1 MFSIF
6 KITLHSMPDTPKHS
20 TNGQRREGLASHAI
34 RRPIGTMAITSV
46 VIVLGFFFLDRLPV
60 DLLPEINYPQIRVT
74 VNYPGTAPE
83 VMEQQITRV
92 LEQNLA
98 ATENLIRITGR
109 ASEGRTNIEMY
120 FDYGTDIDMAL
131 QDASRNLEFAR
142 TQMPQDIDPPR
153 IFKYDPSQDP
163 VYVAGFSS
171 TMRSPIEVRDW
182 MENELAPQLQALQ
195 GVGGVL
201 VAGGLERE
209 LQVIVDIERLNSYGL
224 TMNDV
229 NSALQEENRDI
240 AAGQVTSN
248 RFDVM
253 AKTDGRFT
261 SVDDIA
267 EVRLRIPGTDRTVT
281 MSEIAEVKDT
291 NREERLFVRLNRESS
306 MELSITKLPE
316 ANTLDVIDRVK
327 AEMNRLEGS
336 GFIPADIQYQ
346 TTTDQSFFINSS
358 IGAVSTAAILGG
370 VLAMLVV
377 LLFLGSLRKSF
388 VIGLSIP
395 IAIMATFAMMGMGN
409 LTLNIMSL
417 GGLALGVGLLL
428 DNAIV
433 MLENIFRHNEELQ
446 KSPEDS
452 AHEGAAEVSSAVV
465 ASTMT
470 NLAAVLPFLLITG
483 LASMLFGELIL
494 TIAFAILASLA
505 AALTLVPMLAALLSK
520 VKYRSGL
527 ETSRFNKGFNNGLK
541 KLTGVYASTLRG
553 VLKFRWVIAVGA
565 FFLLGGVLY
574 LMDDLGNEFLPQVD
588 DGNFGVNFSMPPGA
602 TPQETNE
609 YAQWVE
615 EAIMEMPHV
624 ESVFSLV
631 GGHLSEGVI
640 NERPG
645 TARFS
650 VNLSPASERREMS
663 PNQWVDR
670 MQAKMDSLAIPGAR
684 TNVSPPSISG
694 IRTNPAG
701 SEISIGIV
709 GDDINEL
716 DRIGRDL
723 LFELDDIPGL
733 INFDISRDDRSPLLQ
748 VDVDRERATA
758 LGLKIGDIGDAVRTA
773 VLGEVPTR
781 FATGSAEYDI
791 RVMLPRDRVKDD
803 EDLSQILIFRP
814 DGGSVPLADV
824 ASFRLTDGPAHI
836 ERENQV
842 RVLRM
847 DGEVNPEVSDVGT
860 INDHIRER
868 LAGYD
873 LPQGYSLIFGGEEEV
888 IQETNR
894 ILFTVTL
901 LAIFLVFVVM
911 AVQYERLANPLVI
924 LTAVPLALIGVGAAL
939 LITGT
944 SLSAPVLLGVILLVG
959 IVVNNAILLVEYI
972 EIGRRE
978 KGMNPLDAVVDA
990 GSIRFR
996 PILMTTLT
1004 TVCGMLPLAIGMGEG
1019 SELMRPLAIAVVGG
1033 LLVSMVLTLFVVPSL
1048 YLIINT
1054 FSEKL
1059 KQTLT
1064 GSEQP
1069 ELQPAESTTN
1079 GDPVKTDRP
1088 SQQPVDG
1095 E

>member
-1 MFSIF
+1 MSEN
-6 KITLHSMPDTPKHS
+6 PKLS
-20 TNGQRREGLASHAI
+20 TNGQRKEGLSSHAI
-34 RRPIGTMAITSV
+34 RRPIGTMALTAV

-120 FDYGTDIDMAL
+120 FDYGTDIDVAL

-142 TQMPQDIDPPR
+142 TQMPTDIEPPR

-182 MENELAPQLQALQ
+182 MENELSPQLQALQ
-195 GVGGVL
+195 GVGGVQ
-201 VAGGLERE
+201 VAGGLLRE
-209 LQVIVDIERLNSYGL
+209 LQVIVDIDRLNSYGL
-224 TMNDV
+224 SVNDITT
-229 NSALQEENRDI
+229 ALEEENRDV

-253 AKTDGRFT
+253 AKTDGRFV

-267 EVRLRIPGTDRTVT
+267 DVRLQIPNSNRTISLAEV
-281 MSEIAEVKDT
+281 AEVKDT
-291 NREERLFVRLNRESS
+291 NREERLFVRLNGEPS
-306 MELSITKLPE
+306 MQLSITKLPE
-316 ANTLDVIDRVK
+316 ANTLEVIDRVK

-336 GFIPADIQYQ
+336 GFIPSDIQYQ
-346 TTTDQSFFINSS
+346 TTTDQSFFITSS

-395 IAIMATFAMMGMGN
+395 IAIMATFAMMGLGN

-433 MLENIFRHNEELQ
+433 MLENIFRHNEELK
-446 KSPEDS
+446 KSAEDS

-527 ETSRFNKGFNNGLK
+527 ESSRFNKAFNSGLK
-541 KLTGVYASTLRG
+541 KLTAMYTSVLRR
-553 VLKFRWVIAVGA
+553 VLRFRWGIAGGA
-565 FFLLGGVLY
+565 FLLLAGILY
-574 LMDDLGNEFLPQVD
+574 MMDNLGNEFLPQVD
-588 DGNFGVNFSMPPGA
+588 DGNYGVYFSLPPGA
-602 TPQETNE
+602 PPHETNE
-609 YAQWVE
+609 YAYWVE
-615 EAIMEMPHV
+615 DAIQEMPYV

-650 VNLSPASERREMS
+650 INLIPAAERREMT
-663 PNQWVDR
+663 PNQWVDM
-670 MQAKMDSLAIPGAR
+670 MQDKLDSLAIPGAR
-684 TNVSPPSISG
+684 ASASPPSISG

-701 SEISIGIV
+701 SQISIGIV
-709 GDDINEL
+709 GDDIDVL

-723 LFELDDIPGL
+723 LFEFDDIPGL
-733 INFDISRDDRSPLLQ
+733 IDFDISRDDRSPLLQ
-748 VDVDRERATA
+748 VDVDRERATN
-758 LGLKIGDIGDAVRTA
+758 LGLKVGDIGDAVRTA
-773 VLGEVPTR
+773 VLGSVPTR

-791 RVMLPRDRVKDD
+791 RVMLPKDIVKHD
-803 EDLSQILIFRP
+803 EDLSQILLFRP
-814 DGGSVPLADV
+814 NGGSVPLADV
-824 ASFRLTDGPAHI
+824 ANFRLTDGPAHI

-842 RVLRM
+842 RILRM
-847 DGEVNPEVSDVGT
+847 DGEVNPNITDVGT
-860 INDHIRER
+860 VNDQIRER

-888 IQETNR
+888 IRETNR
-894 ILFTVTL
+894 ILFTVKL

-911 AVQYERLANPLVI
+911 AVQYERLANPIII

-939 LITGT
+939 LITDT
-944 SLSAPVLLGVILLVG
+944 NLSAPVLLGVILLVG

-972 EIGRRE
+972 EIGKRE
-978 KGMNPLDAVVDA
+978 KNLSTFEAVVDA

-1019 SELMRPLAIAVVGG
+1019 SELMRPLAISVVGG
-1033 LLVSMVLTLFVVPSL
+1033 LLVSMFLTLFVVPSL
-1048 YLIINT
+1048 YIIINT
-1054 FSEKL
+1054 FSEWL
-1059 KQTLT
+1059 KRTLT
-1064 GSEQP
+1064 GNKSTD
-1069 ELQPAESTTN
+1069 LQPAIDSPN
-1079 GDPVKTDRP
+1079 GGSVTQTKPPHKLKKEP
-1088 SQQPVDG
+1088 IQG

>member
-1 MFSIF
+1 MANQS
-6 KITLHSMPDTPKHS
+6 KQH
-20 TNGQRREGLASHAI
+20 TNGVQKEGLASHAI
-34 RRPIGTMAITSV
+34 RRPIGTMAITAV
-46 VIVLGFFFLDRLPV
+46 VIVLGFFFFDRLPV

-92 LEQNLA
+92 LESNLA
-98 ATENLIRITGR
+98 ATENLIRIASR
-109 ASEGRTNIEMY
+109 ASEGRTNVELF
-120 FDYGTDIDMAL
+120 FDYGTDIDVAL
-131 QDASRNLEFAR
+131 QDAARNLEFAR
-142 TQMPQDIDPPR
+142 TQMPSDIEPPR

-182 MENELAPQLQALQ
+182 MEHELAPQLLAIH
-195 GVGGVL
+195 GVGGAQ
-201 VAGGLERE
+201 VAGGLLRE
-209 LQVIVDIERLNSYGL
+209 LQVIVDVDRLNSYGL
-224 TMNDV
+224 SMNDV
-229 NSALQEENRDI
+229 TTALEEENRDI

-267 EVRLRIPGTDRTVT
+267 DVKLRIPGSSRTISLDEV
-281 MSEIAEVKDT
+281 AEVKDT
-291 NREERLFVRLNRESS
+291 HREERLFVRLNGEPS
-306 MELSITKLPE
+306 MQLSITKLPE
-316 ANTLDVIDRVK
+316 ANTLEVIDGVK
-327 AEMNRLEGS
+327 SELDRLEAS

-433 MLENIFRHNEELQ
+433 MLENIFRHNEELK
-446 KSPEDS
+446 KSADES

-483 LASMLFGELIL
+483 LASMLFNELIL

-505 AALTLVPMLAALLSK
+505 AALTLVPMLAALLTK
-520 VKYRSGL
+520 IKYKSGL
-527 ETSRFNKGFNNGLK
+527 EESRFNKKFNSGLK
-541 KLTGVYASTLRG
+541 KLTGLYAFVLRK
-553 VLKFRWVIAVGA
+553 VLRFRWGIAAGA
-565 FFLLGGVLY
+565 FLLLAGVLY

-588 DGNFGVNFSMPPGA
+588 DGNYGVRMSLPPGA
-602 TPQETNE
+602 PPGVTNE
-609 YAQWVE
+609 YSRWIE
-615 EAIMEMPHV
+615 DAIDEMPHV
-624 ESVFSLV
+624 ESVFGLI

-650 VNLSPASERREMS
+650 VNLVPASQRRDMS
-663 PNQWVDR
+663 PNEWVNM
-670 MQAKMDSLAIPGAR
+670 MQDKLDSLAIPGAR
-684 TNVSPPSISG
+684 VNASPPGISG

-701 SEISIGIV
+701 SQISIGIV
-709 GDDINEL
+709 GDNIDVL
-716 DRIGRDL
+716 DEIGRDL

-733 INFDISRDDRSPLLQ
+733 INFEISRDDRSPLLQ
-748 VDVDRERATA
+748 VDLDRERATA
-758 LGLKIGDIGDAVRTA
+758 LGLKIGDVGDAVRTA
-773 VLGEVPTR
+773 VLGQVPTR

-791 RVMLPRDRVKDD
+791 RVMLPRDKVKDD
-803 EDLSQILIFRP
+803 EDLSQILMFRP
-814 DGGSVPLADV
+814 GGGAVPLADV

-842 RVLRM
+842 RVMRL
-847 DGEVNPEVSDVGT
+847 DGEVNPNITDVGT
-860 INDHIRER
+860 VNDEIRER
-868 LAGYD
+868 MAGYD
-873 LPQGYSLIFGGEEEV
+873 LPQGYSLIFGGEEEA
-888 IQETNR
+888 IRETNR

-911 AVQYERLANPLVI
+911 AVQYERLANPIII

-939 LITGT
+939 LLTGT
-944 SLSAPVLLGVILLVG
+944 NLSAPVLLGVILLVG

-972 EIGRRE
+972 EIGKRE
-978 KGMNPLDAVVDA
+978 KNLKPFEAVVDA

-1033 LLVSMVLTLFVVPSL
+1033 LLVSMFLTLFVVPSL
-1048 YLIINT
+1048 YLIIDT
-1054 FSEKL
+1054 FSEWL
-1059 KQTLT
+1059 KRILT
-1064 GSEQP
+1064 GSEKTANLEPAVVTNGGPP
-1069 ELQPAESTTN
+1069 EYADPPKAPKTKAKPRHQEPAE
-1079 GDPVKTDRP
+1079 
-1088 SQQPVDG
+1088 
-1095 E
+1095 

>member
-1 MFSIF
+1 
-6 KITLHSMPDTPKHS
+6 MPNTPKHTS
-20 TNGQRREGLASHAI
+20 NGQRREGLASHAI

-109 ASEGRTNIEMY
+109 ASEGRTNIELY
-120 FDYGTDIDMAL
+120 FDYGTDIDVAL

-171 TMRSPIEVRDW
+171 TMRTPIEVRDW
-182 MENELAPQLQALQ
+182 MENELAPQLQALH

-201 VAGGLERE
+201 VAGGLLRE
-209 LQVIVDIERLNSYGL
+209 LQVIVDIDRLNSYRL

-229 NSALQEENRDI
+229 TTALEEENRDI
-240 AAGQVTSN
+240 AAGQVTSD

-253 AKTDGRFT
+253 AKTDGRFV

-267 EVRLRIPGTDRTVT
+267 DVRLRIPNSNRSIMLTEV
-281 MSEIAEVKDT
+281 AEVKDT
-291 NREERLFVRLNRESS
+291 NREERLFVRLNGEPT
-306 MELSITKLPE
+306 MQLSITKLPE
-316 ANTLDVIDRVK
+316 ANTLEVIDNVK
-327 AEMNRLEGS
+327 AELNRLEGS

-346 TTTDQSFFINSS
+346 ATQDQSFFIISS

-433 MLENIFRHNEELQ
+433 MLENIFRHNEELK
-446 KSPEDS
+446 KSAEDS

-505 AALTLVPMLAALLSK
+505 AALTLVPMLAALLAK

-527 ETSRFNKGFNNGLK
+527 EESRFNKGFNSGLK
-541 KLTGVYASTLRG
+541 RLTGVYAGALRK
-553 VLKFRWVIAVGA
+553 VLRFRWGIAAGA
-565 FFLLGGVLY
+565 FLLLGGVLY
-574 LMDDLGNEFLPQVD
+574 LMNDLGNEFLPQVD
-588 DGNFGVNFSMPPGA
+588 DSNFGVFFGMPSGA
-602 TPQETNE
+602 TPDETNR
-609 YAQWVE
+609 YALWVE
-615 EAIMEMPHV
+615 DAIQEMPYV

-650 VNLSPASERREMS
+650 VNLVPASQRRDMS
-663 PNQWVDR
+663 PDQWVDM

-684 TNVSPPSISG
+684 TRVSLPSISG

-701 SEISIGIV
+701 SEISIGII
-709 GDDINEL
+709 GDDIDVL

-733 INFDISRDDRSPLLQ
+733 LNFNISRDDRSPLLQ

-773 VLGEVPTR
+773 VLGDVPTR

-791 RVMLPRDRVKDD
+791 RVMLPRDQVKND
-803 EDLSQILIFRP
+803 EDLSQIRIFRP
-814 DGGSVPLADV
+814 NGGSVPLADV

-847 DGEVNPEVSDVGT
+847 DGEVNPSITDVGT
-860 INDHIRER
+860 VNDQIRER
-868 LAGYD
+868 IAGYD

-888 IQETNR
+888 IRETNR

-939 LITGT
+939 IMTGS

-972 EIGRRE
+972 EIGRQE
-978 KGMNPLDAVVDA
+978 KKLEVFEAVVDA

-1019 SELMRPLAIAVVGG
+1019 SELMRPLAISVVGG
-1033 LLVSMVLTLFVVPSL
+1033 LLVSMFLTLFVVPSL
-1048 YLIINT
+1048 YIIINT
-1054 FSEKL
+1054 FSEWL
-1059 KQTLT
+1059 KRTLT
-1064 GSEQP
+1064 GSEEP
-1069 ELQPAESTTN
+1069 ALQPSGVPANGGSESEKSTKEE
-1079 GDPVKTDRP
+1079 PV
-1088 SQQPVDG
+1088 VG

>member
-1 MFSIF
+1 M
-6 KITLHSMPDTPKHS
+6 TQTQQHS

-120 FDYGTDIDMAL
+120 FDYGTDIDVAL

-142 TQMPQDIDPPR
+142 TQMPSDIEPPR

-182 MENELAPQLQALQ
+182 MENELAPQLQALH
-195 GVGGVL
+195 GVGGVQ
-201 VAGGLERE
+201 VAGGLLRE
-209 LQVIVDIERLNSYGL
+209 LQVIVDVDRLNSYGL

-229 NSALQEENRDI
+229 TTALAEENRDI
-240 AAGQVTSN
+240 AAGQVTSD

-253 AKTDGRFT
+253 AKTDGRFV

-267 EVRLRIPGTDRTVT
+267 DVQLQIPGSNRTIS
-281 MSEIAEVKDT
+281 MIEIAEVKDT
-291 NREERLFVRLNRESS
+291 HREERLFVRLNGAPS
-306 MELSITKLPE
+306 MQLSITKLPE
-316 ANTLDVIDRVK
+316 ANTLEVIDRVK
-327 AEMNRLEGS
+327 AEMDRLEGS

-346 TTTDQSFFINSS
+346 TTTDQSFFITSS

-388 VIGLSIP
+388 VVGLSIP

-433 MLENIFRHNEELQ
+433 MLENIFRHNEQLK
-446 KSPEDS
+446 KSAEDS
-452 AHEGAAEVSSAVV
+452 AHEGAAEVSSAVI

-505 AALTLVPMLAALLSK
+505 AALTLVPMLAALLAK
-520 VKYRSGL
+520 VKYKSGL
-527 ETSRFNKGFNNGLK
+527 EESRFNKSFNSGLNK
-541 KLTGVYASTLRG
+541 MTGVYAAVLRK
-553 VLKFRWVIAVGA
+553 VLPFRWGIAAGA
-565 FFLLGGVLY
+565 FILLGGVLY
-574 LMDDLGNEFLPQVD
+574 LMDNLGNEFLPQVD
-588 DGNFGVNFSMPPGA
+588 DGNYGVNFSLPSGA
-602 TPQETNE
+602 TPAETNE
-609 YAQWVE
+609 YALWVE
-615 EAIMEMPHV
+615 DAIQEMPHV

-650 VNLSPASERREMS
+650 VNLVPASERRDIS
-663 PNQWVDR
+663 PNEWVDM
-670 MQAKMDSLAIPGAR
+670 MQGKLDSLAIPGAR
-684 TNVSPPSISG
+684 TNASPPSISG

-701 SEISIGIV
+701 SQISIGIV
-709 GDDINEL
+709 GDDVDVL
-716 DRIGRDL
+716 DGIARDL

-748 VDVDRERATA
+748 VDVNRERATQ

-773 VLGEVPTR
+773 VLGSVPTR

-803 EDLSQILIFRP
+803 EDLSQILMFRP
-814 DGGSVPLADV
+814 NGGSVPLADV

-842 RVLRM
+842 RVMRM
-847 DGEVNPEVSDVGT
+847 DGEVNPNITDVGT
-860 INDHIRER
+860 VNDQIRER
-868 LAGYD
+868 IAGYD

-888 IQETNR
+888 IRETNR

-944 SLSAPVLLGVILLVG
+944 NLSAPVLLGVILLVG

-972 EIGRRE
+972 EIGKRE
-978 KGMNPLDAVVDA
+978 KNLSPFDAVVDA

-1004 TVCGMLPLAIGMGEG
+1004 TVCGMLPLAIGLGEG

-1033 LLVSMVLTLFVVPSL
+1033 LLVSMFLTLFVVPSL
-1048 YLIINT
+1048 YLII
-1054 FSEKL
+1054 
-1059 KQTLT
+1059 T
-1064 GSEQP
+1064 GMGERMKEFFTGKSP
-1069 ELQPAESTTN
+1069 VPAEEPDLATN
-1079 GDPVKTDRP
+1079 GGSTSPVLPPKKAPER
-1088 SQQPVDG
+1088 
-1095 E
+1095 EEFAE

>member
-1 MFSIF
+1 M
-6 KITLHSMPDTPKHS
+6 S
-20 TNGQRREGLASHAI
+20 TQSDNTAQKNRKEGLASYAI

-46 VIVLGFFFLDRLPV
+46 IIVLGFFFLDRLPV
-60 DLLPEINYPQIRVT
+60 DLLPEITYPQIRVT

-92 LEQNLA
+92 LESNLA
-98 ATENLIRITGR
+98 ATENLVRITGR
-109 ASEGRTNIEMY
+109 ASEGRTNIELY
-120 FDYGTDIDMAL
+120 FDYGTDIDVAL

-163 VYVAGFSS
+163 VFVAGFSS
-171 TMRSPIEVRDW
+171 PMRTPIEVRDW
-182 MENELAPQLQALQ
+182 MENELSPQLQALQ
-195 GVGGVL
+195 GVGGVQ
-201 VAGGLERE
+201 VAGGLVRE
-209 LQVIVDIERLNSYGL
+209 LQVVVDVDRLNSYGL
-224 TMNDV
+224 SMNDV
-229 NSALQEENRDI
+229 TTALEEENRDI
-240 AAGQVTSN
+240 AAGQVTSD

-267 EVRLRIPGTDRTVT
+267 SVRLRLPGENRTIRVD
-281 MSEIAEVKDT
+281 EVADVRDT
-291 NREERLFVRLNRESS
+291 HRDQRLFVRLNGTSS

-316 ANTLDVIDRVK
+316 ANTLAVIERIKTELD
-327 AEMNRLEGS
+327 RLEGS
-336 GFIPADIQYQ
+336 GFIPDDIQYNI
-346 TTTDQSFFINSS
+346 TTDQSFFITSS
-358 IGAVSTAAILGG
+358 IGAVSSAAILGG

-395 IAIMATFAMMGMGN
+395 IAIMATFALMGMSN

-433 MLENIFRHNEELQ
+433 MLENIFRHNEELK
-446 KSPEDS
+446 KSAEDS

-483 LASMLFGELIL
+483 LASMLFSELIL

-527 ETSRFNKGFNNGLK
+527 EESRFNRAFNSGLK
-541 KLTGVYASTLRG
+541 KLTNFYANSLRS
-553 VLKFRWVIAVGA
+553 VLKFRWGIAVGA
-565 FFLLGGVLY
+565 FLLLGGTLY
-574 LMDDLGNEFLPQVD
+574 LMDNLGNEFLPQVD
-588 DGNFGVNFSMPPGA
+588 DGNFGVNFSMPSGT
-602 TPQETNE
+602 TPDQTN
-609 YAQWVE
+609 YHAYRVE
-615 EAIMEMPHV
+615 EAIQSMPYV

-650 VNLSPASERREMS
+650 VNLIPASERREMT
-663 PNQWVDR
+663 PNEWVDQ
-670 MQAKMDSLAIPGAR
+670 MQTKLDSLEIPGAR
-684 TNVSPPSISG
+684 TRVSPPSISG

-709 GDDINEL
+709 GDDVEVL
-716 DRIGRDL
+716 DNIGQDL
-723 LFELDDIPGL
+723 LYLLDDIPGL
-733 INFDISRDDRSPLLQ
+733 INFQISRDDRSPLLQ

-758 LGLKIGDIGDAVRTA
+758 LGLKIGDIGDAIRTS
-773 VLGEVPTR
+773 VLGAVPTR
-781 FATGSAEYDI
+781 FATGSAEYDV
-791 RVMLPRDRVKDD
+791 RVMLSRDRVKHD
-803 EDLSQILIFRP
+803 EDLSQILMFRP

-847 DGEVNPEVSDVGT
+847 DGEVNPNITDVGT
-860 INDHIRER
+860 VNDHIRER
-868 LAGYD
+868 MTDYE

-894 ILFTVTL
+894 ILITVTL

-924 LTAVPLALIGVGAAL
+924 LTAVPLALIGVGAGL
-939 LITGT
+939 LITGIN
-944 SLSAPVLLGVILLVG
+944 LSAPVMLGVILLVG

-972 EIGRRE
+972 EIGKEE
-978 KGMNPLDAVVDA
+978 KELDVFDAVVDA

-996 PILMTTLT
+996 PILMTTFT

-1019 SELMRPLAIAVVGG
+1019 SELMRPLAVSVVGG
-1033 LLVSMVLTLFVVPSL
+1033 LLVSMFLTLFVVPSL
-1048 YLIINT
+1048 YLIINS
-1054 FSEKL
+1054 FSEWM
-1059 KQTLT
+1059 KQSLT
-1064 GSEQP
+1064 G
-1069 ELQPAESTTN
+1069 
-1079 GDPVKTDRP
+1079 G
-1088 SQQPVDG
+1088 
-1095 E
+1095 

>member
-1 MFSIF
+1 MEETSGYRA
-6 KITLHSMPDTPKHS
+6 
-20 TNGQRREGLASHAI
+20 NRRPNDGIAAKAI

-46 VIVLGFFFLDRLPV
+46 VIVLGFFFLERLPV

-92 LEQNLA
+92 LEANLS

-109 ASEGRTNIEMY
+109 ASEGRTNIELF
-120 FDYGTDIDMAL
+120 FDYGTDIDVAL

-171 TMRSPIEVRDW
+171 SMRSPIEVRDW
-182 MENELAPQLQALQ
+182 MENELAPQLQALH
-195 GVGGVL
+195 GVGGVQ
-201 VAGGLERE
+201 VAGGLLRE
-209 LQVIVDIERLNSYGL
+209 LQVVVDIDRLNSYGL

-229 NSALQEENRDI
+229 STALAEENRDI
-240 AAGQVTSN
+240 AAGQVTSD

-253 AKTDGRFT
+253 AKTDGRFV

-267 EVRLRIPGTDRTVT
+267 EVRLRIPGSSHSIP
-281 MSEIAEVKDT
+281 MSEIADIRDT
-291 NREERLFVRLNRESS
+291 HREERLFVRLNGESS
-306 MELSITKLPE
+306 MQLSVTKLPE
-316 ANTLDVIDRVK
+316 ANTLQVIDRVK
-327 AEMNRLEGS
+327 AELNRLEGS
-336 GFIPADIQYQ
+336 GFIPADIRYQ
-346 TTTDQSFFINSS
+346 TTTDQSFFITSS

-433 MLENIFRHNEELQ
+433 MLENIFRH
-446 KSPEDS
+446 
-452 AHEGAAEVSSAVV
+452 HESLKKTPDDAARDGAAEVSSAVV

-505 AALTLVPMLAALLSK
+505 AALTLVPMLAALLSRL
-520 VKYRSGL
+520 KYRSGL
-527 ETSRFNKGFNNGLK
+527 EESRFNKGFNAGLQK
-541 KLTGVYASTLRG
+541 ATGWYASGLRS
-553 VLKFRWVIAVGA
+553 VLRFRWVVAGSA
-565 FFLLGGVLY
+565 FLLLAGVLW

-588 DGNFGVNFSMPPGA
+588 DGNYGVYFSLPPGA
-602 TPQETNE
+602 PPHQTNE
-609 YAQWVE
+609 YAYWVE
-615 EAIMEMPHV
+615 DAIQEMPYV

-650 VNLSPASERREMS
+650 VNLIPASQRRDMT
-663 PNQWVDR
+663 PNEWVDM
-670 MQAKMDSLAIPGAR
+670 MQAKLDSLAIPGAR
-684 TNVSPPSISG
+684 ASASPPSISG

-701 SEISIGIV
+701 SQISIGIV
-709 GDDINEL
+709 GDDIDVL

-733 INFDISRDDRSPLLQ
+733 IDFDISRDDRSPLLQ
-748 VDVDRERATA
+748 VDVDRERAAA
-758 LGLKIGDIGDAVRTA
+758 LGLKIGDVGDAVRTA
-773 VLGEVPTR
+773 VLGDVPTR

-791 RVMLPRDRVKDD
+791 RVMLPRDQVKDD
-803 EDLSQILIFRP
+803 EDLSQMLMFRP
-814 DGGSVPLADV
+814 DGGSVPLTDV

-847 DGEVNPEVSDVGT
+847 DGEVNPNITDVGT
-860 INDHIRER
+860 VNDQIRER
-868 LAGYD
+868 LSGYD
-873 LPQGYSLIFGGEEEV
+873 MPQGYSLIFGGEEEV
-888 IQETNR
+888 IRETNR

-939 LITGT
+939 LLTGT
-944 SLSAPVLLGVILLVG
+944 NLSAPVLLGVILLVG

-978 KGMNPLDAVVDA
+978 KNLSVFDAVVDA
-990 GSIRFR
+990 GAIRFR

-1004 TVCGMLPLAIGMGEG
+1004 TVCGMLPLAIGLGEG
-1019 SELMRPLAIAVVGG
+1019 AELMRPLAIAVVGG
-1033 LLVSMVLTLFVVPSL
+1033 LLVSMFLTLFVVPSL
-1048 YLIINT
+1048 YLIVDR
-1054 FSEKL
+1054 FSEAL
-1059 KQTLT
+1059 KNTLT
-1064 GSEQP
+1064 GRKSEVQD
-1069 ELQPAESTTN
+1069 A
-1079 GDPVKTDRP
+1079 D
-1088 SQQPVDG
+1088 
-1095 E
+1095 

>member
-1 MFSIF
+1 
-6 KITLHSMPDTPKHS
+6 MPDTQSHTKNS
-20 TNGQRREGLASHAI
+20 RRKEGIASHAI
-34 RRPIGTMAITSV
+34 RRPIGTMAITAV

-92 LEQNLA
+92 LEANLA

-109 ASEGRTNIEMY
+109 ASEGRTNIELY
-120 FDYGTDIDMAL
+120 FDYGTDIDLAL
-131 QDASRNLEFAR
+131 QDASRNLELAR
-142 TQMPQDIDPPR
+142 TQMPPDIDPPR

-182 MENELAPQLQALQ
+182 MENELSPQLLAIE
-195 GVGGVL
+195 GVGGAQ
-201 VAGGLERE
+201 VAGGLLRE
-209 LQVIVDIERLNSYGL
+209 LQVIVDIDRLNSYGL
-224 TMNDV
+224 SMNDV
-229 NSALQEENRDI
+229 TTALEEENRDI

-253 AKTDGRFT
+253 AKTVGRFT
-261 SVDDIA
+261 SVEDIA
-267 EVRLRIPGTDRTVT
+267 DVKLAIPGTSRTISLLEV
-281 MSEIAEVKDT
+281 SDVKDT
-291 NREERLFVRLNRESS
+291 HREERLFVRLDGESS
-306 MELSITKLPE
+306 MQLSITKLPE
-316 ANTLDVIDRVK
+316 ANTLQVIEGVK
-327 AEMNRLEGS
+327 SELDRLEGS
-336 GFIPADIQYQ
+336 GFIPDDIQYQ

-395 IAIMATFAMMGMGN
+395 IAIMATFAMMGLGN

-433 MLENIFRHNEELQ
+433 MLENIFRHNEELK
-446 KSPEDS
+446 KSVEDS

-483 LASMLFGELIL
+483 LASMLFNELIL

-505 AALTLVPMLAALLSK
+505 AALTLVPMLAALLAK

-527 ETSRFNKGFNNGLK
+527 EESRFNKRFNSGLK
-541 KLTGVYASTLRG
+541 KLTGLYASSLRSI
-553 VLKFRWVIAVGA
+553 LRFRWGVIIGA
-565 FFLLGGVLY
+565 FLLLTGTLY

-588 DGNFGVNFSMPPGA
+588 DGNYGAYFSLPPGA
-602 TPQETNE
+602 PPHETNE
-609 YAQWVE
+609 YAKWVE
-615 EAIMEMPHV
+615 DAIQDMPHV

-650 VNLSPASERREMS
+650 INLSPASERRDMS
-663 PNQWVDR
+663 PNEWVDM
-670 MQAKMDSLAIPGAR
+670 MQHKLDSLAIPGAR
-684 TNVSPPSISG
+684 VSASPPSIPG

-701 SEISIGIV
+701 SQISIGIV
-709 GDDINEL
+709 GDDIDVLE
-716 DRIGRDL
+716 DIGQDL
-723 LFELDDIPGL
+723 LFELEDIPGL
-733 INFDISRDDRSPLLQ
+733 INFELSRDDRSPLLN

-758 LGLKIGDIGDAVRTA
+758 LGIKVADVGDAVRTA
-773 VLGEVPTR
+773 VLGDIPTR

-791 RVMLPRDRVKDD
+791 RVMLPRDKVKDD

-814 DGGSVPLADV
+814 DGRAVPLADV
-824 ASFRLTDGPAHI
+824 ASFELTDGPAHI

-842 RVLRM
+842 RVVRM
-847 DGEVNPEVSDVGT
+847 DGEVNPNITDVGT
-860 INDHIRER
+860 VNDEIRER
-868 LAGYD
+868 MADYD
-873 LPQGYSLIFGGEEEV
+873 LPQGYSLIFGGEEEA
-888 IQETNR
+888 IQETNQ

-924 LTAVPLALIGVGAAL
+924 LTAVPLALIGVGSAL
-939 LITGT
+939 YITGMN
-944 SLSAPVLLGVILLVG
+944 LSAPVLLGVILLVG

-972 EIGRRE
+972 EIGKDE
-978 KGMNPLDAVVDA
+978 KKLGVFDAVVDA

-1033 LLVSMVLTLFVVPSL
+1033 LLVSMFLTLFVVPSL
-1048 YLIINT
+1048 YLIINS
-1054 FSEKL
+1054 FSVWL
-1059 KQTLT
+1059 KRTLT
-1064 GSEQP
+1064 G
-1069 ELQPAESTTN
+1069 T
-1079 GDPVKTDRP
+1079 G
-1088 SQQPVDG
+1088 
-1095 E
+1095 

>member
-1 MFSIF
+1 
-6 KITLHSMPDTPKHS
+6 MPDTQSHTK
-20 TNGQRREGLASHAI
+20 NNWRKEGVASHAI
-34 RRPIGTMAITSV
+34 RRPIGTMAITAV
-46 VIVLGFFFLDRLPV
+46 VIVLGFFFLERLPV

-92 LEQNLA
+92 LEANLA
-98 ATENLIRITGR
+98 STENLIRITGR
-109 ASEGRTNIEMY
+109 ASEGRTNIELY
-120 FDYGTDIDMAL
+120 FDYGTNIDLAL
-131 QDASRNLEFAR
+131 QDASRNLELAR
-142 TQMPQDIDPPR
+142 TQMPPDIEPPR

-182 MENELAPQLQALQ
+182 MENELSPQLLAIE
-195 GVGGVL
+195 GVGGAQ
-201 VAGGLERE
+201 VAGGLVRE
-209 LQVIVDIERLNSYGL
+209 LHVIVDIDRLNSYGL
-224 TMNDV
+224 SMNDV
-229 NSALQEENRDI
+229 TTALEEENRDI

-261 SVDDIA
+261 SVEDIA
-267 EVRLRIPGTDRTVT
+267 DVKLAIPGTNRTISLLEV
-281 MSEIAEVKDT
+281 SEVKDT
-291 NREERLFVRLNRESS
+291 HREERLFVRLDGEPT
-306 MELSITKLPE
+306 MQLSITKLPE
-316 ANTLDVIDRVK
+316 ANTLEVIEGVK
-327 AEMNRLEGS
+327 SELNRLEGS
-336 GFIPADIQYQ
+336 GFISDDIQYQ

-395 IAIMATFAMMGMGN
+395 IAIMATFAMMGLGN

-433 MLENIFRHNEELQ
+433 MLENIFRHNEELN
-446 KSPEDS
+446 KSVEDS

-483 LASMLFGELIL
+483 LASMLFNELIL

-505 AALTLVPMLAALLSK
+505 AALTLVPMLAALLAK
-520 VKYRSGL
+520 VKYKSGL
-527 ETSRFNKGFNNGLK
+527 EESRFNKRFNSGLK
-541 KLTGVYASTLRG
+541 KLTGIYASSLRG
-553 VLKFRWVIAVGA
+553 VLRYRWGVIIGA
-565 FFLLGGVLY
+565 FLLLAGSLY
-574 LMDDLGNEFLPQVD
+574 LMNDLGNEFLPQVD
-588 DGNFGVNFSMPPGA
+588 DGNYGANFNLPPGA
-602 TPQETNE
+602 PPHETNE
-609 YAQWVE
+609 YAKWVE
-615 EAIMEMPHV
+615 DAIQEMPHV

-650 VNLSPASERREMS
+650 INLAPASERRDMS
-663 PNQWVDR
+663 PNEWVDM
-670 MQAKMDSLAIPGAR
+670 MQHKLDSLAIPGAQVS
-684 TNVSPPSISG
+684 TSPPSISG
-694 IRTNPAG
+694 IRTNPTGAQ
-701 SEISIGIV
+701 ISIGIV
-709 GDDINEL
+709 GDDINVL
-716 DRIGRDL
+716 DEIGQDL
-723 LFELDDIPGL
+723 LYELGDIRGL
-733 INFDISRDDRSPLLQ
+733 INFELSRDDRSPLLN
-748 VDVDRERATA
+748 VNVDRERAA
-758 LGLKIGDIGDAVRTA
+758 VLGIKVADIGDAVRTA
-773 VLGEVPTR
+773 VLGDVPTR

-791 RVMLPRDRVKDD
+791 RVMLPRDKVKDD

-814 DGGSVPLADV
+814 NGGAVPLADV
-824 ASFRLTDGPAHI
+824 ASFELTDGPAHI

-842 RVLRM
+842 RVVRM
-847 DGEVNPEVSDVGT
+847 EGEINPNITDVGT
-860 INDHIRER
+860 VNDQIRNR
-868 LAGYD
+868 MSDYD
-873 LPQGYSLIFGGEEEV
+873 LPQGYSLIFGGEEEA
-888 IQETNR
+888 IQETNQ

-924 LTAVPLALIGVGAAL
+924 LTAVPLALIGVGSAL
-939 LITGT
+939 YITGMN
-944 SLSAPVLLGVILLVG
+944 LSAPVLLGVILLVG

-972 EIGRRE
+972 EIGKDE
-978 KGMNPLDAVVDA
+978 KKLGVFDAVVNA

-1004 TVCGMLPLAIGMGEG
+1004 TVFGMLPLAIGMGEG
-1019 SELMRPLAIAVVGG
+1019 SELMRPLAISVVGG
-1033 LLVSMVLTLFVVPSL
+1033 LLVSMFLTLFVIPSL

-1054 FSEKL
+1054 FSEWLKL
-1059 KQTLT
+1059 KLT
-1064 GSEQP
+1064 GS
-1069 ELQPAESTTN
+1069 N
-1079 GDPVKTDRP
+1079 
-1088 SQQPVDG
+1088 
-1095 E
+1095 

>member
-1 MFSIF
+1 
-6 KITLHSMPDTPKHS
+6 MPKTPKHS
-20 TNGQRREGLASHAI
+20 TNGRRREGLASHAI
-34 RRPIGTMAITSV
+34 RRPIGTMAISTV

-60 DLLPEINYPQIRVT
+60 DLLPEITYPQIRVT

-83 VMEQQITRV
+83 VMEQQVTRV
-92 LEQNLA
+92 LERNLA

-109 ASEGRTNIEMY
+109 ASEGRTNIELF
-120 FDYGTDIDMAL
+120 FDYGTDIDVAL

-171 TMRSPIEVRDW
+171 TARSPIEVRDW
-182 MENELAPQLQALQ
+182 MENDLSPQLQAIQ

-201 VAGGLERE
+201 VAGGLLRE
-209 LQVIVDIERLNSYGL
+209 LQVVVDVDRLHSYKL
-224 TMNDV
+224 SMNDV
-229 NSALQEENRDI
+229 TTALEEENRDV
-240 AAGQVTSN
+240 AAGQVTSD

-253 AKTDGRFT
+253 AKTDGRFL

-267 EVRLRIPGTDRTVT
+267 NVRLLIPNSTQTIRL
-281 MSEIAEVKDT
+281 AEVADVRDSH
-291 NREERLFVRLNRESS
+291 REERLFVRLNGEPS
-306 MELSITKLPE
+306 MQLSITKLPD
-316 ANTLDVIDRVK
+316 ANTLEVINRVK
-327 AEMNRLEGS
+327 AEMTRLEGS

-346 TTTDQSFFINSS
+346 ATQDQSFFITSS

-395 IAIMATFAMMGMGN
+395 IAIMATFALMGLGN

-433 MLENIFRHNEELQ
+433 MLENIFRHNEELE
-446 KSPEDS
+446 KSAEDS

-483 LASMLFGELIL
+483 LASLLFSELIL

-520 VKYRSGL
+520 INYRSGL
-527 ETSRFNKGFNNGLK
+527 EGSRFNRAFNNVLK
-541 KLTGVYASTLRG
+541 KLTGIYTSSLRG
-553 VLKFRWVIAVGA
+553 VLRFRWGVVAGA
-565 FFLLGGVLY
+565 FVLLGGTLY

-588 DGNFGVNFSMPPGA
+588 DGNFGVNFNMPSGA
-602 TPQETNE
+602 TPQETNR
-609 YAQWVE
+609 YALEVE
-615 EAIMEMPHV
+615 EAIHSMPFV

-650 VNLSPASERREMS
+650 VNLVPASERREMS
-663 PNQWVDR
+663 PNEWVQR
-670 MQAKMDSLAIPGAR
+670 MQAKMDSLAIPGAQ
-684 TNVSPPSISG
+684 TSVSLPSISG

-709 GDDINEL
+709 GDNIDRL

-723 LFELDDIPGL
+723 LFELEDIPGL
-733 INFDISRDDRSPLLQ
+733 INFDISRDDRSPMLE

-773 VLGEVPTR
+773 VLGDVPTR

-791 RVMLPRDRVKDD
+791 RVMLPRDRVTND

-814 DGGSVPLADV
+814 DGGAVPLADV

-847 DGEVNPEVSDVGT
+847 DGEVNQAISDVGT
-860 INDHIRER
+860 INDEIRER
-868 LAGYD
+868 LAGYE

-894 ILFTVTL
+894 VLATVTL

-911 AVQYERLANPLVI
+911 AVQYERLANPLII
-924 LTAVPLALIGVGAAL
+924 LIAVPLALIGVGAAL

-944 SLSAPVLLGVILLVG
+944 NLSAPVLLGVILLVG

-972 EIGRRE
+972 EIARNE
-978 KGMNPLDAVVDA
+978 KGMTPFDSAVDA

-1033 LLVSMVLTLFVVPSL
+1033 LLVSMFLTLFVVPSL

-1054 FSEKL
+1054 FSEWL
-1059 KQTLT
+1059 KRTLT
-1064 GSEQP
+1064 GAEQP
-1069 ELQPAESTTN
+1069 APQPAGIPAN
-1079 GDPVKTDRP
+1079 GGTGSEKKRKEEPVG
-1088 SQQPVDG
+1088 G

>member
-1 MFSIF
+1 
-6 KITLHSMPDTPKHS
+6 MPNTQKHT
-20 TNGQRREGLASHAI
+20 TNGRRREGLASHAI

-120 FDYGTDIDMAL
+120 FDYGTDIDVAL

-142 TQMPQDIDPPR
+142 TQMPSDIEPPR

-182 MENELAPQLQALQ
+182 MEHELAPQLQALH
-195 GVGGVL
+195 GVGGVQ
-201 VAGGLERE
+201 VAGGLLRE
-209 LQVIVDIERLNSYGL
+209 LQVIVDVDRLNSYGL
-224 TMNDV
+224 TMNDIT
-229 NSALQEENRDI
+229 SALAEENRDI
-240 AAGQVTSN
+240 AAGQVTSD

-253 AKTDGRFT
+253 AKTDGRFVN
-261 SVDDIA
+261 VDDIA
-267 EVRLRIPGTDRTVT
+267 DVQLRIPNSGRSIPLIEVAD
-281 MSEIAEVKDT
+281 VKDT
-291 NREERLFVRLNRESS
+291 HREERLFVRLNGTPS
-306 MELSITKLPE
+306 MQLSITKLPE
-316 ANTLDVIDRVK
+316 ANTLEVIDRVK
-327 AEMNRLEGS
+327 AELDRLEGS

-346 TTTDQSFFINSS
+346 TTTDQSFFITSS

-433 MLENIFRHNEELQ
+433 MLENIFRHNEELK
-446 KSPEDS
+446 KSADDS

-520 VKYRSGL
+520 VKYKSGL
-527 ETSRFNKGFNNGLK
+527 EESRFNRGFNSGLK
-541 KLTGVYASTLRG
+541 KLTGFYATTLRN
-553 VLKFRWVIAVGA
+553 VLRFRWGIAIGA
-565 FFLLGGVLY
+565 FVLLGGVLY

-588 DGNFGVNFSMPPGA
+588 DGNFGVNFSLPPGA
-602 TPQETNE
+602 TPDETNE
-609 YAQWVE
+609 YAFWVE
-615 EAIMEMPHV
+615 DAIQAMPHV

-650 VNLSPASERREMS
+650 VNLIPASERRDIS
-663 PNQWVDR
+663 PNEWVDM

-684 TNVSPPSISG
+684 TNVRPPSISG

-709 GDDINEL
+709 GDDVNVL

-733 INFDISRDDRSPLLQ
+733 INFEISRDDRSPLLL
-748 VDVDRERATA
+748 VDVDRERAAA
-758 LGLKIGDIGDAVRTA
+758 LGLKIGEIGDAVRTS
-773 VLGEVPTR
+773 VLGNVPTR

-791 RVMLPRDRVKDD
+791 RVMLPRDKVKDD
-803 EDLSQILIFRP
+803 EDLSQILMFRP

-847 DGEVNPEVSDVGT
+847 DGEVNPNITDVGT
-860 INDHIRER
+860 VNDHIRER
-868 LAGYD
+868 IAGYD

-888 IQETNR
+888 IRETNR
-894 ILFTVTL
+894 TLMTVTL

-944 SLSAPVLLGVILLVG
+944 NLSAPVLLGVILLVG

-972 EIGRRE
+972 EIGKRE
-978 KGMNPLDAVVDA
+978 KNLKPFDAVVDA
-990 GSIRFR
+990 GAIRFR

-1019 SELMRPLAIAVVGG
+1019 SELMRPLAISVVGG
-1033 LLVSMVLTLFVVPSL
+1033 LLISMLLTLFVVPSL
-1048 YLIINT
+1048 YLIIT
-1054 FSEKL
+1054 GFSERL
-1059 KQTLT
+1059 KVLLT
-1064 GSEQP
+1064 GKEFSDGH
-1069 ELQPAESTTN
+1069 PAAVTGN
-1079 GDPVKTDRP
+1079 GDTDISDSP
-1088 SQQPVDG
+1088 SYHPKQEPIAG

>member
-1 MFSIF
+1 MS
-6 KITLHSMPDTPKHS
+6 KTPKHS
-20 TNGQRREGLASHAI
+20 TGGHRKEGIASHAI

-120 FDYGTDIDMAL
+120 FDYGTDIDVAL

-182 MENELAPQLQALQ
+182 MENELAPQLQALH

-201 VAGGLERE
+201 VAGGLLRE
-209 LQVIVDIERLNSYGL
+209 LQVIVDADRLHSYGL
-224 TMNDV
+224 SMNDV
-229 NSALQEENRDI
+229 TTALEEENRDI
-240 AAGQVTSN
+240 AAGQVTSD
-248 RFDVM
+248 RFEVM

-267 EVRLRIPGTDRTVT
+267 GVRLQLPSGNRSIVL
-281 MSEIAEVKDT
+281 SEVAEVKDT
-291 NREERLFVRLNRESS
+291 NREERLFVRLNGEPS
-306 MELSITKLPE
+306 MQLSITKLPE
-316 ANTLDVIDRVK
+316 ANTLEVIDRVK
-327 AEMNRLEGS
+327 AELNRLEGS
-336 GFIPADIQYQ
+336 GFIPADIQYRATQ
-346 TTTDQSFFINSS
+346 DQSFFIISS

-433 MLENIFRHNEELQ
+433 MLENIFRHKEELK
-446 KSPEDS
+446 KSADDS

-527 ETSRFNKGFNNGLK
+527 ESSRINRGFNTGLK
-541 KLTGVYASTLRG
+541 KITGLYASSLRS
-553 VLKFRWVIAVGA
+553 VLHFRWAIAIGA
-565 FFLLGGVLY
+565 FFLLGAVLY

-588 DGNFGVNFSMPPGA
+588 DGNFGVNFSLPPGT
-602 TPQETNE
+602 TPEETNR
-609 YAQWVE
+609 YAYWVE
-615 EAIMEMPHV
+615 EAIREMPYV

-650 VNLSPASERREMS
+650 VNLIPASERREMS
-663 PNQWVDR
+663 PSQWVDR

-684 TNVSPPSISG
+684 TRVSLPSISG

-709 GDDINEL
+709 GDDIEVL

-773 VLGEVPTR
+773 VLGSVPTR

-803 EDLSQILIFRP
+803 EDLSQILMFRP
-814 DGGSVPLADV
+814 GGGAVPLADV
-824 ASFRLTDGPAHI
+824 ATFRLTDGPAHI

-847 DGEVNPEVSDVGT
+847 DGEVNQDVSDIGT
-860 INDHIRER
+860 INDEIRER
-868 LAGYD
+868 IAGYD

-888 IQETNR
+888 IRETNR

-911 AVQYERLANPLVI
+911 AVQYERLANPLII
-924 LTAVPLALIGVGAAL
+924 LTAVPLALIGVGAGL

-972 EIGRRE
+972 EIGQRE
-978 KGMNPLDAVVDA
+978 KGLSVFEAVVDA

-1019 SELMRPLAIAVVGG
+1019 SELMRPLAISVVGG
-1033 LLVSMVLTLFVVPSL
+1033 LLVSMFLTLFVVPSL
-1048 YLIINT
+1048 YIIINT
-1054 FSEKL
+1054 FSEWL
-1059 KQTLT
+1059 KRTLT
-1064 GSEQP
+1064 GSPQAQGGKSGE
-1069 ELQPAESTTN
+1069 A
-1079 GDPVKTDRP
+1079 VKR
-1088 SQQPVDG
+1088 
-1095 E
+1095 

>member
-1 MFSIF
+1 
-6 KITLHSMPDTPKHS
+6 MPNTQKHS
-20 TNGQRREGLASHAI
+20 TNGQRKEGIASHAI
-34 RRPIGTMAITSV
+34 RRPIGTMALTSV

-92 LEQNLA
+92 LEANLS

-109 ASEGRTNIEMY
+109 ASEGRTNIELY
-120 FDYGTDIDMAL
+120 FDYGTDIDVAL
-131 QDASRNLEFAR
+131 QDASRNLELAR

-182 MENELAPQLQALQ
+182 MENELAPQLLAIQ
-195 GVGGVL
+195 GVGGAQ
-201 VAGGLERE
+201 VAGGLLRE
-209 LQVIVDIERLNSYGL
+209 LQVILDVDRLNSYGL

-229 NSALQEENRDI
+229 TTALEEENRDI
-240 AAGQVTSN
+240 AAGQVTSS

-253 AKTDGRFT
+253 AKTDGRFV

-267 EVRLRIPGTDRTVT
+267 DVQLRIPNTDRTIPL
-281 MSEIAEVKDT
+281 SEVAEVKDT
-291 NREERLFVRLNRESS
+291 HREERLFVRLNGEAS
-306 MELSITKLPE
+306 MQLSITKLPE
-316 ANTLDVIDRVK
+316 ANTLQVIEGVK
-327 AEMNRLEGS
+327 SELDRLEGS

-395 IAIMATFAMMGMGN
+395 IAIMATFAMMGLGN

-433 MLENIFRHNEELQ
+433 MLENIFRHNEELK
-446 KSPEDS
+446 KSADDS

-483 LASMLFGELIL
+483 LASMLFNELIL

-520 VKYRSGL
+520 VKYKSGL
-527 ETSRFNKGFNNGLK
+527 EESRFNRRFNSGLK
-541 KLTGVYASTLRG
+541 KMTGIYAASLRR
-553 VLKFRWVIAVGA
+553 VLRLRWVIAAGA
-565 FFLLGGVLY
+565 FLLLAGVLY

-588 DGNFGVNFSMPPGA
+588 DGNYGVRMSLPPGA
-602 TPQETNE
+602 PPDVTND
-609 YAQWVE
+609 YSKWME
-615 EAIMEMPHV
+615 EAIAEMPHV
-624 ESVFSLV
+624 ESVFGLI

-650 VNLSPASERREMS
+650 VNLVPASERRDMS
-663 PNQWVDR
+663 PNEWVNM
-670 MQAKMDSLAIPGAR
+670 MQDKLDSLAVPGAR
-684 TNVSPPSISG
+684 MNASPPSISG

-701 SEISIGIV
+701 SQISIGIV
-709 GDDINEL
+709 GDDVDVL
-716 DRIGRDL
+716 DEIGRDL
-723 LFELDDIPGL
+723 IFELDDIPGL
-733 INFDISRDDRSPLLQ
+733 INFEISRDDRSPLLE
-748 VDVDRERATA
+748 VDVDSERASA
-758 LGLKIGDIGDAVRTA
+758 MGIKAANVGDAVRTA
-773 VLGEVPTR
+773 VLGSVPTR

-791 RVMLPRDRVKDD
+791 RVMLPKDQVKHD
-803 EDLSQILIFRP
+803 EDLSQILMFRP
-814 DGGSVPLADV
+814 DGGSVPLADI
-824 ASFRLTDGPAHI
+824 ASFRLVDGPAHI

-842 RVLRM
+842 RIMRM
-847 DGEVNPEVSDVGT
+847 EGEVNPNVSDVGT
-860 INDHIRER
+860 VNDEIRER
-868 LAGYD
+868 MAGYE
-873 LPQGYSLIFGGEEEV
+873 LPQGYSLIFGGEEEA

-894 ILFTVTL
+894 TLFIVTL

-944 SLSAPVLLGVILLVG
+944 NLSAPVLLGVILLVG

-972 EIGRRE
+972 EIGKEE
-978 KGMNPLDAVVDA
+978 KNLDTFEAVVDA
-990 GSIRFR
+990 GAIRFR

-1019 SELMRPLAIAVVGG
+1019 SELMRPLAISVVGG
-1033 LLVSMVLTLFVVPSL
+1033 LLVSMFLTLFVVPSL

-1054 FSEKL
+1054 FSEWL
-1059 KQTLT
+1059 KRTLT
-1064 GSEQP
+1064 GGEGSQ
-1069 ELQPAESTTN
+1069 LQPATVTAN
-1079 GDPVKTDRP
+1079 GDPVTPAKP
-1088 SQQPVDG
+1088 PQKLKKEPVDG

>member
-1 MFSIF
+1 MT
-6 KITLHSMPDTPKHS
+6 KTPQHT
-20 TNGQRREGLASHAI
+20 TNGRRREGLASHAI

-120 FDYGTDIDMAL
+120 FDYGTDIDVAL

-182 MENELAPQLQALQ
+182 MENELTPQLQALH

-201 VAGGLERE
+201 VAGGLLRE
-209 LQVIVDIERLNSYGL
+209 LQVIVDIDRLNSYRL

-229 NSALQEENRDI
+229 TTALEEENRDI
-240 AAGQVTSN
+240 AAGQVTSD

-253 AKTDGRFT
+253 AKTDGRFV

-267 EVRLRIPGTDRTVT
+267 DVRLRIPNSNRSIMLTEV
-281 MSEIAEVKDT
+281 AEVKDT
-291 NREERLFVRLNRESS
+291 NREERLFVRLNGEPT
-306 MELSITKLPE
+306 MQLSITKLPE
-316 ANTLDVIDRVK
+316 ANTLEVIENVK
-327 AEMNRLEGS
+327 AELNRLEGS
-336 GFIPADIQYQ
+336 GFIPADIQYRATQ
-346 TTTDQSFFINSS
+346 DQSFFIISS

-433 MLENIFRHNEELQ
+433 MLENIFRHNEELK
-446 KSPEDS
+446 KSAEDS

-505 AALTLVPMLAALLSK
+505 AALTLVPMLAALLAK

-527 ETSRFNKGFNNGLK
+527 EESRFNKGFNSGLK
-541 KLTGVYASTLRG
+541 RLTGVYADLLRK
-553 VLKFRWVIAVGA
+553 VLRFRWGIAAGA
-565 FFLLGGVLY
+565 FILLGGVLY

-588 DGNFGVNFSMPPGA
+588 DSNFGVNFSLPSGA
-602 TPQETNE
+602 TPQETNR
-609 YAQWVE
+609 YALWVE
-615 EAIMEMPHV
+615 DAIQEMPHV

-650 VNLSPASERREMS
+650 VNLVPASQRRDMS
-663 PNQWVDR
+663 PNQWVDM

-709 GDDINEL
+709 GDDINVL

-733 INFDISRDDRSPLLQ
+733 LNFNISRDDRSPLLQ

-773 VLGEVPTR
+773 VLGSVPTR

-791 RVMLPRDRVKDD
+791 RVMLPRDQVKND
-803 EDLSQILIFRP
+803 EDLSQIRIFRP
-814 DGGSVPLADV
+814 NGGSVPLADV

-847 DGEVNPEVSDVGT
+847 DGEVNPSITDVGT
-860 INDHIRER
+860 VNDQIRER
-868 LAGYD
+868 IAGYD

-888 IQETNR
+888 IRETNR

-924 LTAVPLALIGVGAAL
+924 LTAVPLALIGVGAGL
-939 LITGT
+939 LLTGT

-972 EIGRRE
+972 EIGRQE
-978 KGMNPLDAVVDA
+978 KKLGVFEAVVDA

-1019 SELMRPLAIAVVGG
+1019 SELMRPLAISVVGG
-1033 LLVSMVLTLFVVPSL
+1033 LLVSMFLTLFVVPSL
-1048 YLIINT
+1048 YIIINT
-1054 FSEKL
+1054 FSEWL
-1059 KQTLT
+1059 KRMLT

-1069 ELQPAESTTN
+1069 ALQPSGATTN
-1079 GDPVKTDRP
+1079 GGSESEKSPEEEPAV
-1088 SQQPVDG
+1088 G

>member
-1 MFSIF
+1 
-6 KITLHSMPDTPKHS
+6 MPKTPKHT

-120 FDYGTDIDMAL
+120 FDYGTEIDVAL

-182 MENELAPQLQALQ
+182 MENELAPQLQALH

-201 VAGGLERE
+201 VAGGLLRE
-209 LQVIVDIERLNSYGL
+209 LQVIVDIDRLNSYGL

-229 NSALQEENRDI
+229 TTALEEENRDI
-240 AAGQVTSN
+240 AAGQVTSD

-253 AKTDGRFT
+253 AKTDGRFI
-261 SVDDIA
+261 SVEDIA
-267 EVRLRIPGTDRTVT
+267 EVRLQIPNSNRTIMLAEV
-281 MSEIAEVKDT
+281 AEVKDT
-291 NREERLFVRLNRESS
+291 NREERLFVRLNGEPT
-306 MELSITKLPE
+306 MQLSITKLPE
-316 ANTLDVIDRVK
+316 ANTLEVIDNVK
-327 AEMNRLEGS
+327 AELNRLEGS
-336 GFIPADIQYQ
+336 GFIPADIQYRATQ
-346 TTTDQSFFINSS
+346 DQSFFIINS

-433 MLENIFRHNEELQ
+433 MLENIFRHNEELK
-446 KSPEDS
+446 KSAEDS
-452 AHEGAAEVSSAVV
+452 AHEGAAEVSSAVI

-505 AALTLVPMLAALLSK
+505 AALTLVPMLAALLAK

-527 ETSRFNKGFNNGLK
+527 EGSRFNKGFNTGLK
-541 KLTGVYASTLRG
+541 KLTGVYSGSLRR
-553 VLKFRWVIAVGA
+553 VLRFRWGIAAGA
-565 FFLLGGVLY
+565 FLLLGGVLY

-588 DGNFGVNFSMPPGA
+588 DSNFGVNFSLPSGA
-602 TPQETNE
+602 TPQETNR
-609 YAQWVE
+609 YALWVE
-615 EAIMEMPHV
+615 DAIQEMPHV

-650 VNLSPASERREMS
+650 VNLVPASERRDMS
-663 PNQWVDR
+663 PNQWVDM

-684 TNVSPPSISG
+684 TNVSPPRISG

-709 GDDINEL
+709 GDDINVL

-733 INFDISRDDRSPLLQ
+733 LNFDISRDDRSPLLQ

-773 VLGEVPTR
+773 VLGDVPTR

-791 RVMLPRDRVKDD
+791 RVMLPRDQVKDD
-803 EDLSQILIFRP
+803 EDLSQIRIFRP

-847 DGEVNPEVSDVGT
+847 DGEVNPNITDVGT
-860 INDHIRER
+860 VNDQIRER

-888 IQETNR
+888 IRETNR

-939 LITGT
+939 LLTGT

-978 KGMNPLDAVVDA
+978 KNLDVFEAVVDA

-1019 SELMRPLAIAVVGG
+1019 SELMRPLAISVVGG
-1033 LLVSMVLTLFVVPSL
+1033 LLVSMFLTLFVVPSL
-1048 YLIINT
+1048 YIIINT
-1054 FSEKL
+1054 FSEWL
-1059 KQTLT
+1059 KRTLT
-1064 GSEQP
+1064 GSEKP
-1069 ELQPAESTTN
+1069 ALQPSGVPAN
-1079 GDPVKTDRP
+1079 GGSDSEKSAREEPVA
-1088 SQQPVDG
+1088 G